1 MSRKTIIEEN
11 INTWSEIPFVSVCTP
26 TFNRRPF
33 IKTMLACFEH
43 QTYPKDRIEWIIIDD
58 GTDKIGDLVK
68 SHPNVSYFEYD
79 EKMPLGKK
87 RNLMHKKCKGD
98 IIVYMDDDDYY
109 PPERIQHAVYKLI
122 TDANALC
129 GGSSEMY
136 IYFKHINQ
144 LYQFGPYGERHS
156 TAGTFAFKRK
166 LLKHTRYEDDAC
178 LAEEKSFLKNYTIPF
193 VQFDSTKTILVFS
206 HVHNTYDK
214 KQLLENQHPDFVKPS
229 NKSLDMFIKKTDTS
243 NEIKKFFMEDI
254 DLDLEKYIPGSPS
267 MKPDVL
273 TQIEEIKTK
282 RHKETISVNSSRN
295 QQSIMVQEG
304 NSPAKAMNIDEICLL
319 LQKQRKMI
327 VHQIEIIQTKDN
339 EIHSLRKRLE
349 EQDITNDK

>member
-1 MSRKTIIEEN
+1 MKKSVSEEN
-11 INTWSEIPFVSVCTP
+11 IDSWKEIPFVSVCTP

-33 IKTMLACFEH
+33 IETMIACFDH
-43 QTYPKDRIEWIIIDD
+43 QTYPKNRIEWIIIDD

-87 RNLMHKKCKGD
+87 RNLMHKKSKGD

-122 TDANALC
+122 TDDRALC

-166 LLKHTRYEDDAC
+166 LLKQTRYEEDAC

-193 VQFDSTKTILVFS
+193 VQFDTTKTILVFS

-214 KQLLENQHPDFVKPS
+214 KQLLENQHPDYVKPS
-229 NKSLDMFIKKTDTS
+229 SKSLDMFIKKTDTS
-243 NEIKKFFMEDI
+243 DKIKKFFMEDI
-254 DLDLEKYIPGSPS
+254 DLALENYSPGSPS

-273 TQIEEIKTK
+273 NQIEELKSK
-282 RHKETISVNSSRN
+282 RQKENMSDISSRN
-295 QQSIMVQEG
+295 QQNIMIQEG
-304 NSPAKAMNIDEICLL
+304 NSPPKMMTPDEICSL

-327 VHQIEIIQTKDN
+327 IHQIQLIQSKDREIQD
-339 EIHSLRKRLE
+339 LRRRLE
-349 EQDITNDK
+349 ENHINNDK